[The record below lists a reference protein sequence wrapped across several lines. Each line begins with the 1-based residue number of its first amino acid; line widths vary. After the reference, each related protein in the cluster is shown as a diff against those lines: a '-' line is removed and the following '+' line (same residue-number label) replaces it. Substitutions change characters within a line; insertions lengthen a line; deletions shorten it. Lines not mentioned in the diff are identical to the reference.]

1 MKKSVPKQK
10 SQKYLYFYIP
20 VSIVLVLVVV
30 FQIIFP
36 KESSFKRQKTEVFP
50 SQWQLIGADG
60 TDTPISVPGKYQV
73 ETGTPMVIETVIPE
87 TVTDGIFGCFRA
99 SQQDICI
106 YVNGVL
112 RHVFDTR
119 ETRVLDRN
127 SPSAFIMWEFFKED
141 AGKTLRIELISFTSF
156 SGTINEI
163 RWGTHFDLWY
173 DLIKANILEL
183 IFVAF
188 MFILSIVIIVA
199 SRILRKNFNMERS
212 LEFLGWI
219 TLFSTLVTVSESQ
232 VRQLFARNLSVFSDC
247 TYYFCPLLLLSI
259 ILFLNEIQQ
268 HRYSKRYTYLCILT
282 LCSIPVFPLLSILHI
297 MELFTSIWVLVILVA
312 VVLVVLILS
321 LIQDLKSG
329 EIEDYT
335 GICVALIFFVIVSVL
350 GHVIVNIL
358 DVMDSVGIFFLVG
371 LLSLLW
377 ATLLRTIRNV
387 QNISRDRA
395 KAIYERE
402 AKDRLFAN
410 ISHELR
416 TPLNSV
422 LVTNEMIRRDCKDP
436 TIRTYAETIEYS
448 GNMLLGLIN
457 DVLDF
462 SKAESGK
469 LRINPVEFFT
479 SDLISDSIRMIDE
492 SVTKKGLEFQKEID
506 ENLPRKFFGDDIRIR
521 QIIINLLSNAVK
533 YTKKGSI
540 TYVVT
545 GQKTDEKTFDLDISV
560 TDTGQG
566 IKSENISHLFESFTR
581 FDEGKN
587 KYIEG
592 TGLGL
597 SITKQLVDLIGGS
610 IDVSSTYGAGST
622 FHVIIPIKIIDN
634 SPMGPLESA
643 VEATHHQSET
653 YSFKAPGAKILAV
666 DDNPINL
673 AVLKGLLRD
682 TEIEVTTAISGAEC
696 IQKCHDT
703 KFDLILMDHMMPE
716 MDGVETLHNL
726 RASTDDLNS
735 FTAVAVLT
743 ANAYGDVREQYLSE
757 GFIDYISKP
766 IDISKLYRTLARL
779 IPNAVLTVES
789 HEADSP

>member
-10 SQKYLYFYIP
+10 AQKYLYFYIP
-20 VSIVLVLVVV
+20 VMVILLLVII
-30 FQIIFP
+30 FQIVFP
-36 KESSFKRQKTEVFP
+36 KEESFKRTKTAVFP
-50 SQWQLIGADG
+50 AQWKLVGADG
-60 TDTPISVPGKYQV
+60 TAEQIKIPGKYEV
-73 ETGTPMVIETVIPE
+73 ESGTPMVIETTIPN
-87 TVTDGIFGCFRA
+87 TVADNIFGCFRA
-99 SQQDICI
+99 SQQNIYI
-106 YVNGVL
+106 YVNGVV
-112 RHVFDTR
+112 RHVYDTKDTR
-119 ETRVLDRN
+119 ILDRN
-127 SPSAFIMWEFFKED
+127 SPSAFVMWEFYKED
-141 AGKTLRIELISFTSF
+141 AGKTLRIELTSFTSF

-183 IFVAF
+183 VFVAF
-188 MFILSIVIIVA
+188 MFILSIVIIIA

-232 VRQLFARNLSVFSDC
+232 VRQLFARNLSAFSDC

-282 LCSIPVFPLLSILHI
+282 LCSIPIFPLLSFLNI

-312 VVLVVLILS
+312 IVLIVLILS

-335 GICVALIFFVIVSVL
+335 GICMSLIFFVVISVL
-350 GHVIVNIL
+350 GHVVVNIL

-422 LVTNEMIRRDCKDP
+422 LVTNEMIKRDSNDP
-436 TIRTYAETIEYS
+436 AIRTYAETIEYS

-492 SVTKKGLEFQKEID
+492 SVTKKGLELKKDID
-506 ENLPRKFFGDDIRIR
+506 ETLPKKFFGDDIRIR

-545 GQKTDEKTFDLDISV
+545 GKKADEKTFNLTISV

-566 IKSENISHLFESFTR
+566 IKPENIDHLFESFTR

-597 SITKQLVDLIGGS
+597 SITKQLVELMGGTV
-610 IDVSSTYGAGST
+610 DVTSTYGSGST
-622 FHVIIPIKIIDN
+622 FHVIIPVKIIDAA
-634 SPMGPLESA
+634 PMGTLESA
-643 VEATHHQSET
+643 VETTHHKSET
-653 YSFKAPGAKILAV
+653 YSLKAPGTKILAV
-666 DDNPINL
+666 DDSTINL

-682 TEIEVTTAISGAEC
+682 TEIEVTTAISGMEC

-716 MDGVETLHNL
+716 MDGIETLHKL
-726 RASTDDLNS
+726 RAGTEDLNS
-735 FTAVAVLT
+735 FTPVAILT

-766 IDISKLYRTLARL
+766 IDMNRLFKTLSQL
-779 IPNAVLTVES
+779 IQGSVLTVE
-789 HEADSP
+789 ETE